1 MTVSVCECID
11 LIRSNTCM
19 RVSLCGVVITIDHIH
34 VHSQRN
40 TRTERER
47 CVKVRSRKLHEY
59 TTTNE
64 KA

>member
-1 MTVSVCECID
+1 
-11 LIRSNTCM
+11 M